1 MNNSLSA
8 LKALVYFDLFDYPL
22 TREEIG
28 LFMDK
33 RVADTD
39 LDSAIADLTAS
50 GVVTQHSNY
59 YCLKNPAGQV
69 SRRETG
75 NELAS
80 ELLQT
85 AFRIST
91 FLFHFPFVRGIG
103 ISGSLSKNFADEK
116 ADIDFFV
123 IAKANRL
130 WIARTLMHLFKKLTF
145 IVGRQHWYCLNYYV
159 DEKALSIQEK
169 NIFTAIEVATL
180 IPVCGNGSMENFFT
194 ANAWIDSYYPNIVID
209 VESRKNNKHSRIK
222 KSLEYLIDLFPANRL
237 DNYLMRVTTARWKRK
252 ERESRLN
259 MAGRKMG
266 LHTGK
271 HFSKPNP
278 EHLQRNILEMYDQR
292 WREVQ
297 ESMRVRVRV

>member
-8 LKALVYFDLFDYPL
+8 LKALAYFDLFDYPL

-28 LFMDK
+28 LFMNK
-33 RVADTD
+33 KVGERD
-39 LDSAIADLTAS
+39 LDSALADLTAS
-50 GVVTQHSNY
+50 RVVIQHENY
-59 YCLKNPAGQV
+59 YALKDPAQQA
-69 SRRETG
+69 SRREAG
-75 NELAS
+75 NELAAQ
-80 ELLQT
+80 LLQT

-91 FLFHFPFVRGIG
+91 FLYHFPFVRGIG
-103 ISGSLSKNFADEK
+103 ISGSLSKNFADEN

-130 WIARTLMHLFKKLTF
+130 WISRTLMHLFKKLTF

-159 DEKALSIQEK
+159 DEKALAIQEK
-169 NIFTAIEVATL
+169 NIFTATEVATL

-194 ANAWIDSYYPNIVID
+194 ANAWIDSYYPNYVID
-209 VESRKNNKHSRIK
+209 VESRKNSKHSRIK

-237 DNYLMRVTTARWKRK
+237 DNYLMRITAARWKRK
-252 ERESRLN
+252 ERERRLN
-259 MAGRKMG
+259 VAGRKMG

-278 EHLQRNILEMYDQR
+278 EHLQKSILEMYEQR
-292 WREVQ
+292 LKELKEKMGVP
-297 ESMRVRVRV
+297 V